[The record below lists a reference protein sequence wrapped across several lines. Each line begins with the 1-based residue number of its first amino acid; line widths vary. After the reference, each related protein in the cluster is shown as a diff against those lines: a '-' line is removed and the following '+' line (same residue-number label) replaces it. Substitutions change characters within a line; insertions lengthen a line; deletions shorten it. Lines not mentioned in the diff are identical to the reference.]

1 MSALAETVAVL
12 RSPEGCPWDR
22 EQTPQS
28 MRSGLLEEAIEVLTA
43 LDENDP
49 EALCEELG
57 DLLLHV
63 VMQAQMA
70 AEADEFKLTDVVAG
84 IETKLKRRHPH
95 VWGDWQ
101 VSDTGEVLRNWD
113 QIKQAEKGEER
124 PSSLLSN
131 VPELLPALAQ
141 SQKIQ
146 NKVGKI
152 GFDWPDVAGVW
163 DKLTEEIAEL
173 RPPPRRR
180 TGG

>member
-1 MSALAETVAVL
+1 
-12 RSPEGCPWDR
+12 
-22 EQTPQS
+22 
-28 MRSGLLEEAIEVLTA
+28 
-43 LDENDP
+43 
-49 EALCEELG
+49 
-57 DLLLHV
+57 
-63 VMQAQMA
+63 
-70 AEADEFKLTDVVAG
+70 VAG

-95 VWGDWQ
+95 VWGDWE
-101 VSDTGEVLRNWD
+101 VSGTGEVLRNWD

-152 GFDWPDVAGVW
+152 GFDWPDVSGVW

-173 RPPPRRR
+173 RAATTPEERAAELGDVLFVLVNLARWLGVDAESSLRQTNLRFTRRFQLVEQLAAGR
-180 TGG
+180 GLDLSQMDIDQLELLWVEAKTELAKMQGPT